1 MRRQVVEFGEK
12 AAFLPVAARREGR
25 VAGDAERMM
34 DGIFVGH
41 HERTG
46 ASLFLSERGLLRG
59 TRVQWKTADQ
69 QWDKEFIRKC
79 RGVP

>member
-1 MRRQVVEFGEK
+1 MMGKRPISDAQETVGQVVEFGEK
-12 AAFLPVAARREGR
+12 AAFPPVAARREGR

-46 ASLFLSERGLLRG
+46 ASLFL
-59 TRVQWKTADQ
+59 
-69 QWDKEFIRKC
+69 
-79 RGVP
+79 